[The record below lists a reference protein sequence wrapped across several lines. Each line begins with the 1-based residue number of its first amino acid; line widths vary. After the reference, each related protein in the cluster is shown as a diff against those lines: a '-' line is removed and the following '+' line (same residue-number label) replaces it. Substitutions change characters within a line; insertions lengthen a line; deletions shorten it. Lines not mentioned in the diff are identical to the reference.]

1 MLHESTED
9 DIRNSL
15 VKLFEIEAKTTDA
28 KSTIGEEFGLNQG
41 PAFSAVNFAKFRGTA
56 VKKFENSAVIPR

>member
-1 MLHESTED
+1 MNTGDHGARLYRELS
-9 DIRNSL
+9 
-15 VKLFEIEAKTTDA
+15 
-28 KSTIGEEFGLNQG
+28 QG